1 MIKLNKKINEKMF
14 LKECL
19 ENSIQLYSLAEYYL
33 EEIYNETSFFLLG
46 YANLTNNE
54 IDEGI
59 LLLLQIL
66 KKYYSKI

>member
-1 MIKLNKKINEKMF
+1 MF

-19 ENSIQLYSLAEYYL
+19 ENSLQLYSLEEYYL
-33 EEIYNETSFFLLG
+33 EEIHNETSSFLLG
-46 YANLTNNE
+46 YANLANKE

-66 KKYYSKI
+66 KKYYV

>member
-1 MIKLNKKINEKMF
+1 MIKLNQKINEKVF

-19 ENSIQLYSLAEYYL
+19 ENSLQLYSLEYYL
-33 EEIYNETSFFLLG
+33 EETYNETSSFLLG

-59 LLLLQIL
+59 LLLLRIL
-66 KKYYSKI
+66 KKYYI